1 MVVGDTGYAVKGRSK
16 KKPDDNK
23 VWINEYVENNGG
35 LFITPYSFEDD
46 WKIMQT
52 NEDQKFHMVSTES
65 IPEERLPGLIANHQ
79 SFVGILRRGSSGIF
93 VKYYSNHQLLY
104 FFRS

>member
-1 MVVGDTGYAVKGRSK
+1 MVGDTGYAVKGRSK

-52 NEDQKFHMVSTES
+52 NEDQKFHMVSTD
-65 IPEERLPGLIANHQ
+65 
-79 SFVGILRRGSSGIF
+79 
-93 VKYYSNHQLLY
+93 
-104 FFRS
+104 